1 MKKYKKE
8 ENGKLEVGQIL
19 YTKHFA
25 LTVDRELCKGCE
37 LCKLICPRDAI
48 TLVPASGAGGKTA
61 ASGAGGKAASGVGDD
76 RDAAAASD
84 TDIKSAMAP
93 GIESAAHYLVDVDE
107 NRCDFHGICA
117 VICPFNAISVTING
131 ENGLPAVEKEVFPV
145 LTRDISA
152 FSEKCEP
159 GCKDCEKACPL
170 GIISVEEGK
179 DGTSVD
185 IKKDLCASCCICWM
199 ECPSDAISVTKFIE
213 GSIIITP
220 ESCPE
225 GCRKCKDV
233 CPVNALDV
241 GDNGKVFA
249 KEMFCIYCGACLPV
263 CPASDAL
270 KIERTAVHHTP
281 ITSGAWHNGLRKV
294 TSAEGLAREL
304 AAERTYKTKQAANNL
319 QLTIDN

>member
-48 TLVPASGAGGKTA
+48 TLVPVAGADGN
-61 ASGAGGKAASGVGDD
+61 
-76 RDAAAASD
+76 
-84 TDIKSAMAP
+84 
-93 GIESAAHYLVDVDE
+93 AAHYLVDVDE
-107 NRCDFHGICA
+107 NKCDFHGICA

-131 ENGLPAVEKEVFPV
+131 ENGRPAVEKEVFPV

-152 FSEKCEP
+152 CSEKCEP

-213 GSIIITP
+213 GSISIAP

-225 GCRKCKDV
+225 GCHKCKDV

-241 GDNGKVFA
+241 GENGKVFA

-281 ITSGAWHNGLRKV
+281 ITSGAWHNGLKKV

-304 AAERTYKTKQAANNL
+304 AAERTYKTRNAAE
-319 QLTIDN
+319 QLTTDE